1 MRDVFNVGLF
11 EAQAIK
17 RFEQIA
23 GCTQA
28 LVRCVEDGTGT
39 GRGVDD
45 EDGRF
50 AVAGF
55 EWTIAVLHL
64 GQSYRNSGSLPGR
77 STPVFSR
84 AANYEGGDVARQY
97 GRNGQVL

>member
-1 MRDVFNVGLF
+1 MRNVFNVGLF
-11 EAQAIK
+11 EAQTIK

-23 GCTQA
+23 GRAQT
-28 LVRCVEDGTGT
+28 LVRGVEDGAGA

-55 EWTIAVLHL
+55 EGTIAVLHL
-64 GQSYRNSGSLPGR
+64 GQSYRNSGNLAGR
-77 STPVFSR
+77 PTP
-84 AANYEGGDVARQY
+84 
-97 GRNGQVL
+97 